1 MSNEGKSARIF
12 SECQTL
18 FPGGVNS
25 PVRSW
30 RSVGGIPF
38 VVQRGEGPYLFD
50 LDDNRYIE
58 YLNSWG
64 PLVLGHAPTVV
75 IEAVTQQLSKGWSY
89 GAPGV
94 PEYLLGREIQKHV
107 PALEMMRFTSSGTE
121 AVMHAVRVARGF
133 TGRHKIIK
141 FEGCYHGASDPLLAK
156 AGSGIATLGLP
167 DCAGVLPAVVADTLT
182 VPFND
187 LPAVEALFK
196 SFPNEIAVV
205 VLEPVIGN
213 SGYIPPRP
221 GFLEGLRALTE
232 QHDTLL
238 CFDEVMTGFRV
249 SRASAQGLFGVK
261 PDLMTFGKVIGG
273 GFPVGLYGGRRDVMS
288 VVAPLGPVY
297 QAGTLS
303 GNPAGMVAGLATLTE
318 WTKPGVFEE
327 TAQATSDLVRG
338 LAERARRF
346 NIPFT
351 AGNTGTM
358 FGFFFHNGPVY
369 SYEDAKRSDLAR
381 FTKFFHLMLER
392 GVYLAPSQFEAGF
405 VSAAHTSDVIEATL
419 QAAHDS
425 FKQLSST

>member
-1 MSNEGKSARIF
+1 MSNESNSARVF

-30 RSVGGIPF
+30 RAVGADPF
-38 VVQRGEGPYLFD
+38 IVQRGEGPYLFD
-50 LDDNRYIE
+50 LDNKRYIE

-75 IEAVTQQLSKGWSY
+75 REAVTEQLSRGWSY

-94 PEYLLGREIQKHV
+94 PEYLLAQEIQKHL

-133 TGRHKIIK
+133 TGRQKIVK

-156 AGSGIATLGLP
+156 AGSGVATLGLP

-187 LPAVEALFK
+187 LAAVEALFK
-196 SFPNEIAVV
+196 SFPEQIAVV

-221 GFLEGLRALTE
+221 GFLEGLRRITE
-232 QHDTLL
+232 QYRALL

-249 SRASAQGLFGVK
+249 SLASAQGLFGVK
-261 PDLMTFGKVIGG
+261 PDLMTLGKVIGG

-318 WTKPGVFEE
+318 WAKPGVFEATE
-327 TAQATSDLVRG
+327 RATSDLVLG
-338 LAERARRF
+338 LAERAKRF
-346 NIPFT
+346 NIPFV
-351 AGNTGTM
+351 AGSTGTM
-358 FGFFFHNGPVY
+358 FGFFFQQGPVH
-369 SYEDAKRSDLAR
+369 SYADAQRSDLQR
-381 FTKFFHLMLER
+381 FRKFFHLMLER

-405 VSAAHTSDVIEATL
+405 VSATHTNDLIEATL
-419 QAAHDS
+419 NAAHES
-425 FKQLSST
+425 FKQL

>member
-1 MSNEGKSARIF
+1 MSNQSNSERIF

-30 RSVGGIPF
+30 RSVGGEPF
-38 VVQRGEGPYLFD
+38 IVQRGEGPYLFD
-50 LDDNRYIE
+50 LDNKRYIE

-75 IEAVTQQLSKGWSY
+75 REAVTEQLSKGWSY
-89 GAPGV
+89 GAPAL
-94 PEYLLGREIQKHV
+94 PEYRLAQELQKHL

-121 AVMHAVRVARGF
+121 AVMHAMRVARGF
-133 TGRHKIIK
+133 TGRQKIVK

-156 AGSGIATLGLP
+156 AGSGVATLGLP
-167 DCAGVLPAVVADTLT
+167 DCAGILPAVVADTLT

-187 LPAVEALFK
+187 LAAVEALFT
-196 SFPNEIAVV
+196 SFPSEIAVV
-205 VLEPVIGN
+205 VLEPVVGN

-221 GFLEGLRALTE
+221 GFLEGLRRITE
-232 QHDTLL
+232 RYGALL

-249 SRASAQGLFGVK
+249 SLASAQGLFGVK
-261 PDLMTFGKVIGG
+261 PDLMTLGKVIGG

-318 WTKPGVFEE
+318 WTKPSVFEA
-327 TAQATSDLVRG
+327 TAQATSNLVNG
-338 LAERARRF
+338 LVERAKRF

-351 AGNTGTM
+351 AGSTGTM
-358 FGFFFHNGPVY
+358 FGFFFQEGPVY
-369 SYEDAKRSDLAR
+369 SYADAQRSDLQR
-381 FTKFFHLMLER
+381 FNRFFHLMLER

-405 VSAAHTSDVIEATL
+405 VSATHTSDLIEATL
-419 QAAHDS
+419 AAAHES
-425 FKQLSST
+425 FKRL

>member
-1 MSNEGKSARIF
+1 MSEESKSAELF
-12 SECQTL
+12 SECRSL

-30 RSVGGIPF
+30 RSVGGEPF
-38 VVQRGEGPYLFD
+38 IVKRGEGPYLVD
-50 LDDNRYIE
+50 LDDKRYIE

-64 PLVLGHAPTVV
+64 PLVLGHAPAVV
-75 IEAVTQQLSKGWSY
+75 IEAITQQLAKGWSY
-89 GAPGV
+89 GAPAV
-94 PEYLLGREIQKHV
+94 PELLLGREIQRYV

-133 TGRHKIIK
+133 TGRQKILK

-156 AGSGIATLGLP
+156 AGSGVATLGLP

-187 LPAVEALFK
+187 LSAVGAVFD
-196 SFPNEIAVV
+196 SFPDQIAVV

-221 GFLEGLRALTE
+221 GFLEGLRALTTK
-232 QHDTLL
+232 HGTLL

-249 SRASAQGLFGVK
+249 SLGSAQGLFGIT

-273 GFPVGLYGGRRDVMS
+273 GFPVGLYGGRKDVMS
-288 VVAPLGPVY
+288 VVAPLGAVY

-303 GNPAGMVAGLATLTE
+303 GNPAGMVAGLATLAE
-318 WTKPGVFEE
+318 WTKPGVFDK
-327 TAQATSDLVRG
+327 TAEATSHLVQG
-338 LAERARRF
+338 LIERAKRF

-351 AGNTGTM
+351 AGSSGTM
-358 FGFFFHNGPVY
+358 FGFFFQDGPVY
-369 SYEDAKRSDLAR
+369 SYDDAKRSDVAR
-381 FTKFFHLMLER
+381 FKKFFHAMLEK

-405 VSAAHTSDVIEATL
+405 VSAAHTGDVIEATL
-419 QAAHDS
+419 NAAHES
-425 FKQLSST
+425 FRQL

>member
-1 MSNEGKSARIF
+1 MSNESNSANIF

-30 RSVGGIPF
+30 RSVGGEPF

-50 LDDNRYIE
+50 LDNKRYIE

-64 PLVLGHAPTVV
+64 PLVLGHAPAVV

-94 PEYLLGREIQKHV
+94 PEYLLGKELQKHL

-133 TGRHKIIK
+133 TGRQKIVK

-156 AGSGIATLGLP
+156 AGSGVATLGLP
-167 DCAGVLPAVVADTLT
+167 DCAGILPSVVADTLT
-182 VPFND
+182 LPFND

-196 SFPNEIAVV
+196 SFPDDIAVV

-221 GFLEGLRALTE
+221 GFLEGLRTITE
-232 QHDTLL
+232 KYGALL

-249 SRASAQGLFGVK
+249 SLASAQGLFRVK
-261 PDLMTFGKVIGG
+261 PDLMTLGKVIGG
-273 GFPVGLYGGRRDVMS
+273 GFPVGLYGGRKDVMS
-288 VVAPLGPVY
+288 VVAPLGAVY

-303 GNPAGMVAGLATLTE
+303 GNPAGMVAGLATITE
-318 WTKPGVFEE
+318 WTKPGVFEA
-327 TAQATSDLVRG
+327 TAQATSDLVKG
-338 LAERARRF
+338 LSERAKRL

-358 FGFFFHNGPVY
+358 FGFFFQDGPVY
-369 SYEDAKRSDLAR
+369 SYEDAKRSDVQR
-381 FTKFFHLMLER
+381 FKKFFHMMLEK

-405 VSAAHTSDVIEATL
+405 VSAAHTSDIIEATL
-419 QAAHDS
+419 KAAHEV
-425 FKQLSST
+425 FQQL

>member
-1 MSNEGKSARIF
+1 MSEGRKSAEVF
-12 SECQTL
+12 SECQNL

-30 RSVGGIPF
+30 RSVGGEPF
-38 VVQRGEGPYLFD
+38 IVQRGEGPYLID
-50 LDDNRYIE
+50 LDNKRYIE

-64 PLVLGHAPTVV
+64 PLVLGHAPAVV
-75 IEAVTQQLSKGWSY
+75 IEAVTEQLSKGWSY
-89 GAPGV
+89 GAPAV
-94 PEYLLGREIQKHV
+94 PEFLLGKAIQSHV

-133 TGRHKIIK
+133 TGRQKIVK

-156 AGSGIATLGLP
+156 AGSGVATLGLP

-187 LPAVEALFK
+187 LAAVEALFE
-196 SFPNEIAVV
+196 SSPSEIAMV

-221 GFLEGLRALTE
+221 GFLEGLRTLT
-232 QHDTLL
+232 TKYGALL

-249 SRASAQGLFGVK
+249 SLKSAQGLFGVT

-273 GFPVGLYGGRRDVMS
+273 GFPVGLYGGRADVMS

-303 GNPAGMVAGLATLTE
+303 GNPAGMAAGLATLAE
-318 WTKPGVFEE
+318 WAKPGVFDK
-327 TAQATSDLVRG
+327 TAQATSNLVQG
-338 LAERARRF
+338 LIERAKRF
-346 NIPFT
+346 DIPFT
-351 AGNTGTM
+351 AGHSGTM
-358 FGFFFHNGPVY
+358 FGFFFQDGPVY
-369 SYEDAKRSDLAR
+369 SYEDAQRSDVPR
-381 FTKFFHLMLER
+381 FRRFFHAMLEQ

-405 VSAAHTSDVIEATL
+405 VSAAHTDDVIEATL
-419 QAAHDS
+419 AAAHES
-425 FKQLSST
+425 FKQL

>member
-1 MSNEGKSARIF
+1 MSSESHCSEFF
-12 SECQTL
+12 SECQSL

-30 RSVGGIPF
+30 RSVGGEPF
-38 VVQRGEGPYLFD
+38 IVERGEGPYLFD
-50 LDDNRYIE
+50 LDNNSYIE

-64 PLVLGHAPTVV
+64 PLVLGHAPSVV
-75 IEAVTQQLSKGWSY
+75 AEAITQQLAKGWSY
-89 GAPGV
+89 GAPAV
-94 PEYLLGREIQKHV
+94 PEFLLGKEIQKHV

-133 TGRHKIIK
+133 TGRQKIVK

-156 AGSGIATLGLP
+156 AGSGVATLGLP

-196 SFPNEIAVV
+196 SFPEEIAVV

-213 SGYIPPRP
+213 SGFIPPRP
-221 GFLEGLRALTE
+221 GFLEGLRSLT
-232 QHDTLL
+232 TKYGALL

-249 SRASAQGLFGVK
+249 SLKSAQGLFGVT

-273 GFPVGLYGGRRDVMS
+273 GFPVGLYGGRRDIMS

-303 GNPAGMVAGLATLTE
+303 GNPAGMAAGLATLAE
-318 WTKPGVFEE
+318 WTKPGVFEK
-327 TAQATSDLVRG
+327 TAEATSTLVQG
-338 LAERARRF
+338 LSERAKKF

-351 AGNTGTM
+351 AGSCGTM
-358 FGFFFHNGPVY
+358 FGFFFQDGPVY
-369 SYEDAKRSDLAR
+369 SYEDAKRSDVPR
-381 FTKFFHLMLER
+381 FKKFFHAMLKN

-405 VSAAHTSDVIEATL
+405 VSAAHTGDVIEATL
-419 QAAHDS
+419 QAAHES
-425 FKQLSST
+425 FKQL